1 MVVGASVMADE
12 LQVDVWSDVMCPW
25 CAIGWTQFS
34 KAVEDLRGE
43 VDVTARFMPFE
54 LNPDMVPEGR
64 DQASLLAENYGRSL
78 EEVAEMGRTVEAAAD
93 KAGFPMDWRG
103 AGDAPP
109 KWVWNT
115 HQAHM
120 LLRWALTV
128 AEPEAQNRL
137 KVALFRAHFQQRLN
151 VSDREVLLSIAAD
164 EGFDRA
170 AAAAALDDPALSEA
184 IYHEEQFAAQN
195 GIRSVPTF
203 VVNGKYIL
211 QGSSEPENFRQAL
224 IKLASMEAMA

>member
-1 MVVGASVMADE
+1 MSDE

-25 CAIGWTQFS
+25 CAIGWTQFA
-34 KAVEDLRGE
+34 KAMADLKGD

-54 LNPDMVPEGR
+54 LNPDTAPEGEN
-64 DQASLLAENYGRSL
+64 QAELLARNYGRSL
-78 EEVAEMGRTVEAAAD
+78 DEVAEMGRTVEAAAE

-103 AGDAPP
+103 AGEAPP

-115 HQAHM
+115 RQAHM

-137 KVALFRAHFQQRLN
+137 KEALFRAHFQQRLN
-151 VSDREVLLSIAAD
+151 VSDRAVLLDIA
-164 EGFDRA
+164 EGQGFDRA
-170 AAAAALDDPALSEA
+170 KANAALDDPALAQA
-184 IYHEEQFAAQN
+184 IEHEEAFAAQN
-195 GIRSVPTF
+195 GVRSVPTF

-211 QGSSEPENFRQAL
+211 QGSNDPENFKQAL

>member
-1 MVVGASVMADE
+1 MADE

-34 KAVEDLRGE
+34 KAIAELKGE

-54 LNPDMVPEGR
+54 LNPDAPPEGQ
-64 DQASLLAENYGRSL
+64 DQAQVLAANYGKSL
-78 EEVAEMGRTVEAAAD
+78 EEVAAMGRVVEEAAD

-103 AGDAPP
+103 EGEAPA
-109 KWVWNT
+109 KRVWNT

-128 AEPEAQNRL
+128 AEPEAQVRL
-137 KVALFRAHFQQRLN
+137 KESFLRAHFQQRLN
-151 VSDREVLLSIAAD
+151 VSDRDVLLDIAEA

-170 AAAAALDDPALSEA
+170 AAGAALDDPALSQA
-184 IYHEEQFAAQN
+184 IAHEEDFAARN

-211 QGSSEPENFRQAL
+211 QGSSEPENFKQAL
-224 IKLASMEAMA
+224 VKLASMEAMA

>member
-1 MVVGASVMADE
+1 MADQLE
-12 LQVDVWSDVMCPW
+12 IDVWSDVMCPW

-34 KAVEDLRGE
+34 KAIADLKGE

-54 LNPDMVPEGR
+54 LNPDTSPEGE
-64 DQASLLAENYGRSL
+64 DQAALLAANYGRSL
-78 EEVAEMGRTVEAAAD
+78 DEVAEMGRTVEAAAD

-103 AGDAPP
+103 EGDAPP

-128 AEPEAQNRL
+128 ADPAAQVRL
-137 KVALFRAHFQQRLN
+137 KEALLRAHFQQRLN
-151 VSDREVLLSIAAD
+151 VSNRQVLLDIAEA

-170 AAAAALDDPALSEA
+170 AANAALDDPALSQA
-184 IYHEEQFAAQN
+184 IRHEEQFAAQN

-211 QGSSEPENFRQAL
+211 QGSSEPENFKQAL
-224 IKLASMEAMA
+224 VKLASMEAMA

>member
-1 MVVGASVMADE
+1 MVAGAGVMADE

-34 KAVEDLRGE
+34 KAVEELRGE

-54 LNPDMVPEGR
+54 LNPDAPPEGLN
-64 DQASLLAENYGRSL
+64 QAEVLAANYGKSL
-78 EEVAEMGRTVEAAAD
+78 EEVAAMGRTVEAAAD

-103 AGDAPP
+103 EGEAPP

-128 AEPEAQNRL
+128 AEPAAQVRL
-137 KVALFRAHFQQRLN
+137 KTALFRAHFQQRLN
-151 VSDREVLLSIAAD
+151 VSDREVLLSIAAA
-164 EGFDRA
+164 EGFDRT

>member
-1 MVVGASVMADE
+1 MADE
-12 LQVDVWSDVMCPW
+12 LEVDVWSDVMCPW
-25 CAIGWTQFS
+25 CAVGWTQFS
-34 KAVEDLRGE
+34 KAVASLKGE

-54 LNPDMVPEGR
+54 LNPDMGPEGEE
-64 DQASLLAENYGRSL
+64 QAALLARNYGRSR
-78 EEVAEMGRTVEAAAD
+78 EEVAQMSRTVEEAAD
-93 KAGFPMDWRG
+93 KAGFPMTWKG
-103 AGDAPP
+103 EGDAPP

-137 KVALFRAHFQQRLN
+137 KLALFKAHFQQRLN
-151 VSDREVLLSIAAD
+151 VSDREVLLSIAET

-170 AAAAALDDPALSEA
+170 AAAAALADPALSEA
-184 IYHEEQFAAQN
+184 IIREEQFAAQN

>member
-1 MVVGASVMADE
+1 MADQ

-34 KAVEDLRGE
+34 KAVEQLKGE

-54 LNPDMVPEGR
+54 LNPEAPPEGQ
-64 DQASLLAENYGRSL
+64 DQTQVLAANYGKSP
-78 EEVAEMGRTVEAAAD
+78 EEVAAMGRVVEEAAD

-103 AGDAPP
+103 DGEAPA
-109 KWVWNT
+109 KRVWNT

-137 KVALFRAHFQQRLN
+137 KLALFKAHFQQRLN
-151 VSDREVLLSIAAD
+151 VSDRDVLLDIAQA

-170 AAAAALDDPALSEA
+170 AAAAALEDPALSEA
-184 IYHEEQFAAQN
+184 IRHEEAFAAQN

-203 VVNGKYIL
+203 VVNGRYIL

>member
-1 MVVGASVMADE
+1 MADQ

-34 KAVEDLRGE
+34 KAVAELKGE
-43 VDVTARFMPFE
+43 LDVTARFMPFE
-54 LNPDMVPEGR
+54 LNPDAPPEGQ
-64 DQASLLAENYGRSL
+64 DQAQVLAANYGKSL
-78 EEVAEMGRTVEAAAD
+78 EEVATMGRVVEEAAD

-103 AGDAPP
+103 EGDAPA
-109 KWVWNT
+109 KRVWNT

-128 AEPEAQNRL
+128 AEPAAQVRL
-137 KVALFRAHFQQRLN
+137 KEAFLRAHFQQRLN
-151 VSDREVLLSIAAD
+151 VSDRNVLLDLAEG

-170 AAAAALDDPALSEA
+170 AAAAALDDPALSQA
-184 IYHEEQFAAQN
+184 IRHEEAFAAQN

-203 VVNGKYIL
+203 VVNGRYIL

-224 IKLASMEAMA
+224 VKLASMEAMA

>member
-1 MVVGASVMADE
+1 MADE

-34 KAVEDLRGE
+34 KAIAELKGE
-43 VDVTARFMPFE
+43 VEVTARFMPFE
-54 LNPDMVPEGR
+54 LNPDAPPEGQ
-64 DQASLLAENYGRSL
+64 DQAALLAANYGRSL
-78 EEVAEMGRTVEAAAD
+78 DEVAEMGRTVEAAAA

-103 AGDAPP
+103 PGEPPP

-120 LLRWALTV
+120 LLRWALAV
-128 AEPEAQNRL
+128 AAPEAQARL
-137 KVALFRAHFQQRLN
+137 KLALFRAHFQQRLN
-151 VSDREVLLSIAAD
+151 VSDRAVLLDIAEA

-170 AAAAALDDPALSEA
+170 QANAALDDPALSQA
-184 IYHEEQFAAQN
+184 IAHEEAFAAQN

-211 QGSSEPENFRQAL
+211 QGSSEPENFKQAL
-224 IKLASMEAMA
+224 VKLASMEAMA

>member
-1 MVVGASVMADE
+1 MADQ

-34 KAVEDLRGE
+34 KAVEELKGE

-54 LNPDMVPEGR
+54 LNPDAPPEGQ
-64 DQASLLAENYGRSL
+64 DQAQVLAANYGKSL
-78 EEVAEMGRTVEAAAD
+78 EEVAAMGRVVDEAAD

-103 AGDAPP
+103 EGEAPP
-109 KWVWNT
+109 KRVWNT

-128 AEPEAQNRL
+128 ADPAAQNRL
-137 KVALFRAHFQQRLN
+137 KEAFLRAHFQQRLN
-151 VSDREVLLSIAAD
+151 VSDRAVLLDIVEA

-170 AAAAALDDPALSEA
+170 AAAAALDDPALSAA
-184 IYHEEQFAAQN
+184 IRHEEAFAAQN

-203 VVNGKYIL
+203 VVNGRYIL
-211 QGSSEPENFRQAL
+211 QGSSEPENFKQAL
-224 IKLASMEAMA
+224 VKLASMEAMA

>member
-1 MVVGASVMADE
+1 MADE

-25 CAIGWTQFS
+25 CAIGWTQFA
-34 KAVEDLRGE
+34 KAIAELKGDI
-43 VDVTARFMPFE
+43 DVTARFMPFE

-64 DQASLLAENYGRSL
+64 EQAALLAENYGRSL
-78 EEVAEMGRTVEAAAD
+78 EEVAAMGATVEEAAA
-93 KAGFPMDWRG
+93 KAGFPMTW
-103 AGDAPP
+103 AGEGEAPP

-120 LLRWALTV
+120 LLRWALAV
-128 AEPEAQNRL
+128 ADPAAQARL
-137 KVALFRAHFQQRLN
+137 KEALLRAHFQQRLN
-151 VSDREVLLSIAAD
+151 VSDREVLLDIAAA

-170 AAAAALDDPALSEA
+170 AAGAALDDPALSQA
-184 IYHEEQFAAQN
+184 IHHEEQFAASN

-211 QGSSEPENFRQAL
+211 QGSSEPENFKQAL
-224 IKLASMEAMA
+224 VKLASMEAMA

>member
-1 MVVGASVMADE
+1 MADE

-34 KAVEDLRGE
+34 KAIDVLKGE

-54 LNPDMVPEGR
+54 LNPDAPPEGQ
-64 DQASLLAENYGRSL
+64 DQAQVLAANYGKSL
-78 EEVAEMGRTVEAAAD
+78 EEVAAMGRVVEDAAE

-103 AGDAPP
+103 EGDAPP
-109 KWVWNT
+109 KRVWNT
-115 HQAHM
+115 RSAHM
-120 LLRWALTV
+120 LLRWALAV
-128 AEPEAQNRL
+128 ADPQAQVRL
-137 KVALFRAHFQQRLN
+137 KEAFLRAHFQQRLN
-151 VSDREVLLSIAAD
+151 VSDRDVLLDIAQ
-164 EGFDRA
+164 EQGFDRA
-170 AAAAALDDPALSEA
+170 AAAAALDDPALSQA
-184 IYHEEQFAAQN
+184 IAHEEDFAARN

-224 IKLASMEAMA
+224 VKLASMEAMA

>member
-1 MVVGASVMADE
+1 MADE

-34 KAVEDLRGE
+34 KAVKELQGE

-54 LNPDMVPEGR
+54 LNPDAPPEGQ
-64 DQASLLAENYGRSL
+64 DQAQVLAANYGKSL
-78 EEVAEMGRTVEAAAD
+78 EEVAAMGRVVEEAAD

-103 AGDAPP
+103 PGEAPA
-109 KWVWNT
+109 KRVWNT
-115 HQAHM
+115 HSAHM
-120 LLRWALTV
+120 LLRWALAV
-128 AEPEAQNRL
+128 ADPAAQVRL
-137 KVALFRAHFQQRLN
+137 KEAFLRAHFQQRLN
-151 VSDREVLLSIAAD
+151 VSDRAVLLDIVAA
-164 EGFDRA
+164 EGFDRET
-170 AAAAALDDPALSEA
+170 AAAALDDPALSQA
-184 IYHEEQFAAQN
+184 IRHEEAFAAQN

-211 QGSSEPENFRQAL
+211 QGSSEPENFKQAL

>member
-1 MVVGASVMADE
+1 MADQLE
-12 LQVDVWSDVMCPW
+12 VDVWSDVMCPW

-34 KAVEDLRGE
+34 KAIADLKGDI
-43 VDVTARFMPFE
+43 DVTARFMPFE
-54 LNPDMVPEGR
+54 LNPDAPPEGQ
-64 DQASLLAENYGRSL
+64 DQAALLARNYGRSL
-78 EEVAEMGRTVEAAAD
+78 EEVAAMGRTVEEAAD
-93 KAGFPMDWRG
+93 KAGFPMTW
-103 AGDAPP
+103 AGEGEAPP

-128 AEPEAQNRL
+128 AEPEAQVRL
-137 KVALFRAHFQQRLN
+137 KEAFLRAHFQQRLN
-151 VSDREVLLSIAAD
+151 VSDRDVLLDIAQA

-170 AAAAALDDPALSEA
+170 AASAALDDPALSQA
-184 IYHEEQFAAQN
+184 IRHEEDFAARN

-211 QGSSEPENFRQAL
+211 QGSSDPENFKQAL
-224 IKLASMEAMA
+224 VKLASMEAMA